1 MAQLGREE
9 DSPVSNRYRVSLIG
23 LALAAL
29 ALNASAGNVTVPNT
43 FSAGTPAKAADVNAN
58 FSAVATAVNASAQD
72 IATLQ
77 TTVKNIPA
85 GPQGPAGIQGTT
97 GAPGP
102 QGPIGL
108 TGSSGPA
115 GSQGQQGLQG
125 PAGPGAMLVKDST
138 GKVVGSYFLAPY
150 DPFAQ
155 PNGFTQPGS
164 TPDEF
169 VFIRTG
175 NQSFAVRVTGSQ
187 LGAQVDYKVSFAQTN
202 CAGAAFLSP
211 QAYPVGSLTVLPL
224 LSYAAVLNT
233 TAYIG
238 GATISNN
245 ATVVS
250 FLSFNG
256 TFMICSIYQGGGITG
271 PFVPVT
277 ATFDLSTLGLVP
289 PFSVQ

>member
-23 LALAAL
+23 LALAAI

-138 GKVVGSYFLAPY
+138 GKVVGSYFLAP
-150 DPFAQ
+150 
-155 PNGFTQPGS
+155 
-164 TPDEF
+164 
-169 VFIRTG
+169 
-175 NQSFAVRVTGSQ
+175 
-187 LGAQVDYKVSFAQTN
+187 
-202 CAGAAFLSP
+202 
-211 QAYPVGSLTVLPL
+211 
-224 LSYAAVLNT
+224 
-233 TAYIG
+233 
-238 GATISNN
+238 
-245 ATVVS
+245 
-250 FLSFNG
+250 
-256 TFMICSIYQGGGITG
+256 
-271 PFVPVT
+271 
-277 ATFDLSTLGLVP
+277 
-289 PFSVQ
+289 